1 MTNYQLARLFEL
13 RKDVGDRISDLR
25 EMNRDHELLDLGE
38 KKFIE
43 RYGPLPEESAYERVP
58 RETET
63 MKGYK
68 KDFDE
73 AIEGERSL
81 GKSPRT
87 RRFFRPMTVSGFRL

>member
-25 EMNRDHELLDLGE
+25 EMNQDHELLDLGG
-38 KKFIE
+38 KRFIE
-43 RYGPLPEESAYERVP
+43 RYGSLPEESAYDRVL

-63 MKGYK
+63 MKEYK
-68 KDFDE
+68 KDLDE
-73 AIEGERSL
+73 AIEEERSL

-87 RRFFRPMTVSGFRL
+87 RRFFRPVTASGFRL